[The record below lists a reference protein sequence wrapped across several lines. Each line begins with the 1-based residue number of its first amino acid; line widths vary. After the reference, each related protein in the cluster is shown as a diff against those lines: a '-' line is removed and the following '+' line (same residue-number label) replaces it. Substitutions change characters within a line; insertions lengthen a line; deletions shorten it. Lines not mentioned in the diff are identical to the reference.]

1 MARLQRTLSLG
12 SVVLFGIAYMTPII
26 VLGTF
31 GILAQ
36 STAGMV
42 PAAYLAALVAMFFT
56 AMSYGRMAS
65 AFPVAGSAYSYVR
78 KAISPK
84 LGFIAGWAVLLD
96 YLFLPMAIWLI
107 GAAYLH
113 SAFPAVPQWVWVL
126 AFIGVTSVIN
136 IIGLKLANGINA
148 LLMLV
153 QFLVLIAFVALCI
166 HYIGGDAPKPLWTI
180 TPFFNG
186 QMQMPLIMSGAAIA
200 CYSFLGF
207 DAVSTLTEETRDP
220 RRTIPR
226 AIMLIT
232 LIGGLIFVG
241 VSYFVQ
247 IAHPSFEFTDVDSA
261 AYEIA
266 RNIGGDLFVSIFL
279 IGLIVGQ
286 FASGLSAQASGSR
299 LLFAMGRDGVLPKSF
314 FGTLHAR
321 FGTPV
326 NSILLCA
333 VVALLALR
341 LDVTTSTSFINFGAF
356 LAFSLVNLSVIF
368 HYWIGA
374 KQRGLRELV
383 LFVVFPTIGLVAD
396 LWLMVSLDHLAI
408 YLGLS
413 WLAIGLVYLG
423 FHGGADQEENVGG
436 GVMEQYGAVVGV
448 DTRFHK
454 ASGASG

>member
-153 QFLVLIAFVALCI
+153 QFLVLVAFVALCI
-166 HYIGGDAPKPLWTI
+166 HYIGGDASKPLRTI

-383 LFVVFPTIGLVAD
+383 LFLVFPTIGLVAD

-413 WLAIGLVYLG
+413 WLAIGLLYLG
-423 FHGGADQEENVGG
+423 FLTRGFSRQPPEMDFQE
-436 GVMEQYGAVVGV
+436 A
-448 DTRFHK
+448 
-454 ASGASG
+454 A

>member
-153 QFLVLIAFVALCI
+153 QFLVLVAFVALCI
-166 HYIGGDAPKPLWTI
+166 HYIGGDASKPLWTI

-383 LFVVFPTIGLVAD
+383 LFLVFPTIGLVAD

-423 FHGGADQEENVGG
+423 FLTRGFSRQPPEMDFQE
-436 GVMEQYGAVVGV
+436 A
-448 DTRFHK
+448 
-454 ASGASG
+454 A

>member
-1 MARLQRTLSLG
+1 MAHLQRTLSLG

-36 STAGMV
+36 STSGMV

-56 AMSYGRMAS
+56 AMSYGRMAA

-113 SAFPAVPQWVWVL
+113 SAFPTVPQWLWVL
-126 AFIGVTSVIN
+126 VFIGITSAIN
-136 IIGLKLANGINA
+136 IVGLKLANGINA

-153 QFLVLIAFVALCI
+153 QFLVLIAFVALCV
-166 HYIGGDAPKPLWTI
+166 HYVGGDASTPLWSVE
-180 TPFFNG
+180 PFFNG
-186 QMQMPLIMSGAAIA
+186 DMQMPLIMSGAAIA

-232 LIGGLIFVG
+232 LVGGLIFVS

-247 IAHPSFEFTDVDSA
+247 IAHPSSQFDSVDAA

-314 FGTLHAR
+314 FGALHER

-333 VVALLALR
+333 VVALLALK

-374 KQRGLRELV
+374 QKKGLREFV
-383 LFVVFPTIGLVAD
+383 LFLLFPFVGLAAD
-396 LWLMVSLDHLAI
+396 VWLMVSLDHLAI

-413 WLAIGLVYLG
+413 WLAIGVVYLAVLTGG
-423 FHGGADQEENVGG
+423 FRRQPPEMDFQE
-436 GVMEQYGAVVGV
+436 A
-448 DTRFHK
+448 T
-454 ASGASG
+454 

>member
-166 HYIGGDAPKPLWTI
+166 HYIGGDASKPLWTI

-333 VVALLALR
+333 VVALLALK

-374 KQRGLRELV
+374 QQRGLRELV
-383 LFVVFPTIGLVAD
+383 LFLVFPIIGLVAD

-423 FHGGADQEENVGG
+423 FLTRGFSQQPPEMDFQE
-436 GVMEQYGAVVGV
+436 A
-448 DTRFHK
+448 
-454 ASGASG
+454 A

>member
-1 MARLQRTLSLG
+1 
-12 SVVLFGIAYMTPII
+12 
-26 VLGTF
+26 
-31 GILAQ
+31 
-36 STAGMV
+36 
-42 PAAYLAALVAMFFT
+42 
-56 AMSYGRMAS
+56 
-65 AFPVAGSAYSYVR
+65 
-78 KAISPK
+78 
-84 LGFIAGWAVLLD
+84 LLD

-107 GAAYLH
+107 GAAYLN

-126 AFIGVTSVIN
+126 AFIGVTSAIN
-136 IIGLKLANGINA
+136 IVGLKLANGINA

-166 HYIGGDAPKPLWTI
+166 HYIGGDASKPLWTI
-180 TPFFNG
+180 APFFNG
-186 QMQMPLIMSGAAIA
+186 QMHMPLIMSGAAIA

-232 LIGGLIFVG
+232 LIGGLIFVA

-247 IAHPSFEFTDVDSA
+247 VAHPSFEFSNVDSA

-314 FGTLHAR
+314 FGSLHAR

-333 VVALLALR
+333 VVALLALK

-368 HYWIGA
+368 HYWLGA
-374 KQRGLRELV
+374 KQRGVRELI
-383 LFVVFPTIGLVAD
+383 LFLVFPFIGLLAD

-408 YLGLS
+408 YLGLV
-413 WLAIGLVYLG
+413 WLAIGLVYLSMLTRG
-423 FHGGADQEENVGG
+423 FSRQPPEMDFQE
-436 GVMEQYGAVVGV
+436 A
-448 DTRFHK
+448 
-454 ASGASG
+454 A

>member
-56 AMSYGRMAS
+56 AMSYGRMAA

-78 KAISPK
+78 KAISPN

-107 GAAYLH
+107 GAAYLA
-113 SAFPAVPQWVWVL
+113 SAFPSIPQWIWVL
-126 AFIGVTSVIN
+126 AFIGITSAIN
-136 IIGLKLANGINA
+136 IVGLKLANGINA

-153 QFLVLIAFVALCI
+153 QFLVLIAFVALCV
-166 HYIGGDAPKPLWTI
+166 HYIGGDASTPLWTI
-180 TPFFNG
+180 KPFFNG
-186 QMQMPLIMSGAAIA
+186 DMQMPLIMSGAAIA

-247 IAHPSFEFTDVDSA
+247 IAHPSLQFDSVDSA

-333 VVALLALR
+333 VVALLALK

-368 HYWIGA
+368 HYWMGGE
-374 KQRGLRELV
+374 KKGLRERV
-383 LFVVFPTIGLVAD
+383 LFLIFPFIGLVAD
-396 LWLMVSLDHLAI
+396 LWLMVSLDHLAVW
-408 YLGLS
+408 LGLS
-413 WLAIGLVYLG
+413 WLAIGVVYLAVLTGG
-423 FHGGADQEENVGG
+423 FRRQPPEMDFQE
-436 GVMEQYGAVVGV
+436 A
-448 DTRFHK
+448 T
-454 ASGASG
+454 

>member
-36 STAGMV
+36 STGGMV

-56 AMSYGRMAS
+56 AMSYGHMAS
-65 AFPVAGSAYSYVR
+65 AFPVAGSAYTYVR

-113 SAFPAVPQWVWVL
+113 SAFPGVPQWIWVL
-126 AFIGVTSVIN
+126 AFIAITSLIN
-136 IIGLKLANGINA
+136 IVGLKLANGVNA
-148 LLMLV
+148 LLMLI
-153 QFLVLIAFVALCI
+153 QALVLIAFVVLCV
-166 HYIGGDAPKPLWTI
+166 HYIGGDASKPLWTI
-180 TPFFNG
+180 EPFFNG

-247 IAHPSFEFTDVDSA
+247 IAHPSFQFTDVDSA

-266 RNIGGDLFVSIFL
+266 RNIGGDLFVSIFM

-314 FGTLHAR
+314 FGTLHAKY
-321 FGTPV
+321 GTPV

-333 VVALLALR
+333 VVALLALK

-356 LAFSLVNLSVIF
+356 LAFTLVNLSVIF
-368 HYWIGA
+368 HYWIGG
-374 KQRGLRELV
+374 KNRGLREVV
-383 LFVVFPTIGLVAD
+383 LFLVFPTIGLLAD
-396 LWLMVSLDHLAI
+396 LWLMISLDHLAI
-408 YLGLS
+408 YLGLT
-413 WLAIGLVYLG
+413 WLVIGCIYLG
-423 FHGGADQEENVGG
+423 FLTRGFSKQPPEMDFQE
-436 GVMEQYGAVVGV
+436 
-448 DTRFHK
+448 
-454 ASGASG
+454 AS

>member
-36 STAGMV
+36 STGGMV

-56 AMSYGRMAS
+56 AMSYGHMAS
-65 AFPVAGSAYSYVR
+65 AFPVAGSAYTYVR

-113 SAFPAVPQWVWVL
+113 SAFPAVPQWIWVL
-126 AFIGVTSVIN
+126 AFIGITSLIN
-136 IIGLKLANGINA
+136 IVGLKLANGVNA

-153 QFLVLIAFVALCI
+153 QALVLIAFVALCV
-166 HYIGGDAPKPLWTI
+166 HYIGGDASKPLWTI
-180 TPFFNG
+180 EPFFNG

-207 DAVSTLTEETRDP
+207 DAVSTLTEETRDA

-247 IAHPSFEFTDVDSA
+247 IAHPSFQFADVDSA

-266 RNIGGDLFVSIFL
+266 RNIGGDLFVSVFM

-314 FGTLHAR
+314 FGTLHAKY
-321 FGTPV
+321 GTPV

-333 VVALLALR
+333 VVALLALK

-356 LAFSLVNLSVIF
+356 LAFTLVNLSVIF
-368 HYWIGA
+368 HYWIGG
-374 KQRGLRELV
+374 KNRGLREVV
-383 LFVVFPTIGLVAD
+383 LFLVFPTIGLLAD
-396 LWLMVSLDHLAI
+396 LWLMISLDHLAI
-408 YLGLS
+408 YLGLT
-413 WLAIGLVYLG
+413 WLVIGCIYLG
-423 FHGGADQEENVGG
+423 FLTRGFTKQPPEMDFQE
-436 GVMEQYGAVVGV
+436 
-448 DTRFHK
+448 
-454 ASGASG
+454 AS

>member
-36 STAGMV
+36 ATDGQV
-42 PAAYLAALVAMFFT
+42 PAAYLAALIAMFFT
-56 AMSYGRMAS
+56 AMSYGRMAA

-78 KAISPK
+78 KAISPR

-107 GAAYLH
+107 GAAYLG
-113 SAFPAVPQWVWVL
+113 SAFPSVPQPVWVL
-126 AFIGVTSVIN
+126 AFIVVTSAIN
-136 IIGLKLANGINA
+136 IVGLKLANTVNA

-153 QFLVLIAFVALCI
+153 QFLVLAAFVALCV
-166 HYIGGDAPKPLWTI
+166 HYIGGDGHTPLWSLA
-180 TPFFNG
+180 PFTSGN
-186 QMQMPLIMSGAAIA
+186 MQMPLIMSGAAIA

-220 RRTIPR
+220 RRTIPK

-232 LIGGLIFVG
+232 LAGGLIFVG

-247 IAHPSFEFTDVDSA
+247 LAHPGAQFENIDAA

-266 RNIGGDLFVSIFL
+266 RNIGGDVFVSVFL
-279 IGLIVGQ
+279 IGLVVGQ

-299 LLFAMGRDGVLPKSF
+299 LLYAMGRDGVLPASV
-314 FGTLHAR
+314 FGRLSER

-326 NSILLCA
+326 SSILLCA
-333 VVALLALR
+333 VVALLALK

-368 HYWIGA
+368 HYWIGGA
-374 KQRGLRELV
+374 RRRVREAL
-383 LFVVFPTIGLVAD
+383 LFLLCPSIGLVAD
-396 LWLMVSLDHLAI
+396 LWLMVSLDRAAVI
-408 YLGLS
+408 LGIS
-413 WLAIGLVYLG
+413 WLVLG
-423 FHGGADQEENVGG
+423 CGWLAWLTGGFRRQPPEMDFQE
-436 GVMEQYGAVVGV
+436 A
-448 DTRFHK
+448 T
-454 ASGASG
+454 

>member
-107 GAAYLH
+107 GAAYLN
-113 SAFPAVPQWVWVL
+113 SAFPAVPQWIWVL
-126 AFIGVTSVIN
+126 AFIGITSAIN
-136 IIGLKLANGINA
+136 IVGLKLANGINA

-166 HYIGGDAPKPLWTI
+166 HYVGGDASTPLWSI
-180 TPFFNG
+180 KPFFNG
-186 QMQMPLIMSGAAIA
+186 DMQMPLIMSGAAIA

-232 LIGGLIFVG
+232 LIGGLIFVS

-247 IAHPSFEFTDVDSA
+247 IAHPSFQFDSVDSA

-266 RNIGGDLFVSIFL
+266 RNIGGDLFVTIFL

-314 FGTLHAR
+314 FGSLHER

-333 VVALLALR
+333 VVALLALK

-368 HYWIGA
+368 HYWIGGA
-374 KQRGLRELV
+374 NKGLREFV
-383 LFVVFPTIGLVAD
+383 LFLLFPFIGLAAD

-413 WLAIGLVYLG
+413 WLAIGVVYLAVLTGG
-423 FHGGADQEENVGG
+423 FRRQPPEMDFQDA
-436 GVMEQYGAVVGV
+436 
-448 DTRFHK
+448 T
-454 ASGASG
+454 

>member
-107 GAAYLH
+107 GAAYLN

-126 AFIGVTSVIN
+126 AFIGITSAIN
-136 IIGLKLANGINA
+136 IVGLKLANGINA

-153 QFLVLIAFVALCI
+153 QFLVLIAFVALCV
-166 HYIGGDAPKPLWTI
+166 HYVGGDASTPLWSVK
-180 TPFFNG
+180 PFFNG
-186 QMQMPLIMSGAAIA
+186 DMQMPLIMSGAAIA

-247 IAHPSFEFTDVDSA
+247 IAHPSFQFDSVDSA

-299 LLFAMGRDGVLPKSF
+299 LLYAMGRDGVLPKSF
-314 FGTLHAR
+314 FGTLHER
-321 FGTPV
+321 FGTPI

-333 VVALLALR
+333 VVALLALK

-368 HYWIGA
+368 HYWIGGEKKGA
-374 KQRGLRELV
+374 REFV
-383 LFVVFPTIGLVAD
+383 LFLLFPFIGLVAD

-413 WLAIGLVYLG
+413 WLAIGVVYLAVLTGG
-423 FHGGADQEENVGG
+423 FRRQPPEMDFQE
-436 GVMEQYGAVVGV
+436 A
-448 DTRFHK
+448 
-454 ASGASG
+454 A

>member
-78 KAISPK
+78 KAISPR

-107 GAAYLH
+107 GAAYLN
-113 SAFPAVPQWVWVL
+113 SAFPAVPQWIWVL
-126 AFIGVTSVIN
+126 AFIGITSAIN
-136 IIGLKLANGINA
+136 IVGLKLANGINA

-153 QFLVLIAFVALCI
+153 QFLVLIAFVALCV
-166 HYIGGDAPKPLWTI
+166 HYVGGDASTPLWSI
-180 TPFFNG
+180 KPFFNG
-186 QMQMPLIMSGAAIA
+186 DMQMPLIMSGAAIA

-247 IAHPSFEFTDVDSA
+247 IAHPSFQFDSVDSA

-314 FGTLHAR
+314 FGTLHER
-321 FGTPV
+321 FGTPI

-333 VVALLALR
+333 VVALLALK

-368 HYWIGA
+368 HYWIGGE
-374 KQRGLRELV
+374 KKGLREFV
-383 LFVVFPTIGLVAD
+383 LFLLFPFIGLAAD

-413 WLAIGLVYLG
+413 WLAIGVVYLAVLTGG
-423 FHGGADQEENVGG
+423 FRRQPPEMDFQE
-436 GVMEQYGAVVGV
+436 A
-448 DTRFHK
+448 
-454 ASGASG
+454 A

>member
-12 SVVLFGIAYMTPII
+12 AVVLFGIAYMTPII

-56 AMSYGRMAS
+56 ALSYGRMAA

-107 GAAYLH
+107 GAAYLA
-113 SAFPAVPQWVWVL
+113 SAFPSIPQWIWVL
-126 AFIGVTSVIN
+126 AFIGITSAIN
-136 IIGLKLANGINA
+136 VIGLKLANGINA

-153 QFLVLIAFVALCI
+153 QFLVLIAFVALCV
-166 HYIGGDAPKPLWTI
+166 HYVGGDASTPLWSI
-180 TPFFNG
+180 KPFFNG
-186 QMQMPLIMSGAAIA
+186 DMQLPLIMSGAAIA

-247 IAHPSFEFTDVDSA
+247 IAHPSLQFASVDSA

-333 VVALLALR
+333 VVALLALK

-368 HYWIGA
+368 HYWIGGE
-374 KQRGLRELV
+374 KKGLRELV
-383 LFVVFPTIGLVAD
+383 LFLVFPLIGLVAD
-396 LWLMVSLDHLAI
+396 LWLMVSLDHLAV

-413 WLAIGLVYLG
+413 WLAIGVVYLAVLTGG
-423 FHGGADQEENVGG
+423 FRRQPPDMDFQE
-436 GVMEQYGAVVGV
+436 A
-448 DTRFHK
+448 T
-454 ASGASG
+454 

>member
-107 GAAYLH
+107 GAAYLN
-113 SAFPAVPQWVWVL
+113 SAFPAVPQWIWVL
-126 AFIGVTSVIN
+126 AFIGITSAIN
-136 IIGLKLANGINA
+136 IVGLKLANGINA
-148 LLMLV
+148 MLMLV

-166 HYIGGDAPKPLWTI
+166 HYVGGDASTPLWSI
-180 TPFFNG
+180 KPFFNG
-186 QMQMPLIMSGAAIA
+186 DMQMPLIMSGAAIA

-232 LIGGLIFVG
+232 LIGGLIFVS

-247 IAHPSFEFTDVDSA
+247 IAHPSFQFDSVDSA

-266 RNIGGDLFVSIFL
+266 RNIGGDLFVTIFL

-314 FGTLHAR
+314 FGSLHER

-333 VVALLALR
+333 VVALLALK

-368 HYWIGA
+368 HYWIGGEN
-374 KQRGLRELV
+374 KGLREFV
-383 LFVVFPTIGLVAD
+383 LFLLFPFIGLAAD

-413 WLAIGLVYLG
+413 WLAIGVVYLAVLTGG
-423 FHGGADQEENVGG
+423 FRRQPPEMDFQE
-436 GVMEQYGAVVGV
+436 A
-448 DTRFHK
+448 T
-454 ASGASG
+454 

>member
-107 GAAYLH
+107 GAAYLN
-113 SAFPAVPQWVWVL
+113 SAFPAVPQWIWVL
-126 AFIGVTSVIN
+126 AFIGITSAIN
-136 IIGLKLANGINA
+136 IVGLKLANGINA

-153 QFLVLIAFVALCI
+153 QFLVLIAFVALCV
-166 HYIGGDAPKPLWTI
+166 HYVGGDASTPLWSI
-180 TPFFNG
+180 KPFFNG
-186 QMQMPLIMSGAAIA
+186 DMQMPLIMSGAAIA

-247 IAHPSFEFTDVDSA
+247 IAHPSFQFDSVDSA

-299 LLFAMGRDGVLPKSF
+299 LLYAMGRDGVLPKAF
-314 FGTLHAR
+314 FGSLHER
-321 FGTPV
+321 FGTPI

-333 VVALLALR
+333 VVALLALK

-368 HYWIGA
+368 HYWIGGEN
-374 KQRGLRELV
+374 KGLREFV
-383 LFVVFPTIGLVAD
+383 LFLLFPFIGLVAD

-413 WLAIGLVYLG
+413 WLAIGVVYLAVLTGG
-423 FHGGADQEENVGG
+423 FRRQPPEMDFQE
-436 GVMEQYGAVVGV
+436 AL
-448 DTRFHK
+448 
-454 ASGASG
+454 

>member
-56 AMSYGRMAS
+56 AMSYGRMAA

-107 GAAYLH
+107 GAAYLA
-113 SAFPAVPQWVWVL
+113 SAFPSIPQWIWVL
-126 AFIGVTSVIN
+126 AFIGITSAIN
-136 IIGLKLANGINA
+136 IVGLKLANGINA

-153 QFLVLIAFVALCI
+153 QFLVLIAFVALCV
-166 HYIGGDAPKPLWTI
+166 HYIGGDASTPLWSI
-180 TPFFNG
+180 KPFFNG
-186 QMQMPLIMSGAAIA
+186 DMQVPLIMSGAAIA

-247 IAHPSFEFTDVDSA
+247 IAHPSFKFDSVDSA

-333 VVALLALR
+333 AVALLALK

-368 HYWIGA
+368 HYWIGGE
-374 KQRGLRELV
+374 KKGLRELL
-383 LFVVFPTIGLVAD
+383 LFLLCPLIGLVAD
-396 LWLMVSLDHLAI
+396 LWLMVSLDHLAVW
-408 YLGLS
+408 LGLS
-413 WLAIGLVYLG
+413 WLAIGVVYLAVLTGG
-423 FHGGADQEENVGG
+423 FRRQPPELDFQE
-436 GVMEQYGAVVGV
+436 A
-448 DTRFHK
+448 T
-454 ASGASG
+454 

>member
-1 MARLQRTLSLG
+1 
-12 SVVLFGIAYMTPII
+12 
-26 VLGTF
+26 
-31 GILAQ
+31 
-36 STAGMV
+36 
-42 PAAYLAALVAMFFT
+42 MFFT
-56 AMSYGRMAS
+56 AMSYGRMAA

-107 GAAYLH
+107 GAAYLA
-113 SAFPAVPQWVWVL
+113 SAFPSIPQWIWVL
-126 AFIGVTSVIN
+126 AFIGITSAIN

-153 QFLVLIAFVALCI
+153 QFLVLIAFVALCV
-166 HYIGGDAPKPLWTI
+166 HYIGGDAGTPLWSI
-180 TPFFNG
+180 KPFFNG
-186 QMQMPLIMSGAAIA
+186 DMQMQLIMSGAAIA

-247 IAHPSFEFTDVDSA
+247 IAHPSFQFDSVDSA

-333 VVALLALR
+333 VVALLALK

-368 HYWIGA
+368 HYWIGGE
-374 KQRGLRELV
+374 KKGLRELV
-383 LFVVFPTIGLVAD
+383 LFLVFPFIGLVAD

-413 WLAIGLVYLG
+413 WLAVGVVYLAVLTGG
-423 FHGGADQEENVGG
+423 FRRQPPEMDFQE
-436 GVMEQYGAVVGV
+436 A
-448 DTRFHK
+448 T
-454 ASGASG
+454 

>member
-1 MARLQRTLSLG
+1 MARLQRTLSPG

-56 AMSYGRMAS
+56 AMSYGRMAA

-107 GAAYLH
+107 GAAYLA
-113 SAFPAVPQWVWVL
+113 SAFPSIPQWIWVL
-126 AFIGVTSVIN
+126 VFIGITSAIN

-153 QFLVLIAFVALCI
+153 QFLVLIAFVALCV
-166 HYIGGDAPKPLWTI
+166 HYVGDDASTPLWSI
-180 TPFFNG
+180 KPFFNG
-186 QMQMPLIMSGAAIA
+186 DMQMPLIMSGAAIA

-247 IAHPSFEFTDVDSA
+247 IAHPSFQFDSVDSA

-314 FGTLHAR
+314 FGTLHER

-333 VVALLALR
+333 VVALLALK

-368 HYWIGA
+368 HYWIGGD
-374 KQRGLRELV
+374 KKGLRELV
-383 LFVVFPTIGLVAD
+383 LFLVFPFIGLLAD
-396 LWLMVSLDHLAI
+396 LWLMVSLDHLAV

-413 WLAIGLVYLG
+413 WLAIGVLYLAVLTGG
-423 FHGGADQEENVGG
+423 FRRQPPEMDFQE
-436 GVMEQYGAVVGV
+436 A
-448 DTRFHK
+448 
-454 ASGASG
+454 A

>member
-126 AFIGVTSVIN
+126 AFIGITTVIN
-136 IIGLKLANGINA
+136 IIGLRLANGINA

-153 QFLVLIAFVALCI
+153 QALVLIAFVVLCV
-166 HYIGGDAPKPLWTI
+166 HYIGGDASKPLWTI

-247 IAHPSFEFTDVDSA
+247 IAHPSFEFADVDSA

-333 VVALLALR
+333 VVALLALK

-374 KQRGLRELV
+374 KQRGVRELI
-383 LFVVFPTIGLVAD
+383 LFLVFPTIGLLAD
-396 LWLMVSLDHLAI
+396 LWLMISLDHLAI
-408 YLGLS
+408 YLGVV

-423 FHGGADQEENVGG
+423 FLTRGFSKQPPEMDFQE
-436 GVMEQYGAVVGV
+436 A
-448 DTRFHK
+448 
-454 ASGASG
+454 A

>member
-12 SVVLFGIAYMTPII
+12 AVVLFGIAYMTPII

-56 AMSYGRMAS
+56 AMSYGRMAA

-78 KAISPK
+78 RAISPK

-107 GAAYLH
+107 GAAYLA
-113 SAFPAVPQWVWVL
+113 SAFPSIPQWVWVL
-126 AFIGVTSVIN
+126 AFIGITSAIN

-153 QFLVLIAFVALCI
+153 QFLVLIAFVALCV
-166 HYIGGDAPKPLWTI
+166 HYVGGDASTPLWSI
-180 TPFFNG
+180 KPFFNG
-186 QMQMPLIMSGAAIA
+186 DMQMPLIMSGAAIA

-247 IAHPSFEFTDVDSA
+247 IAHPSFQFDSVDSA

-314 FGTLHAR
+314 FGTLHER

-333 VVALLALR
+333 VVALLALK

-368 HYWIGA
+368 HYWIGGE
-374 KQRGLRELV
+374 KKGLRELI
-383 LFVVFPTIGLVAD
+383 LFLIFPFIGLAAD
-396 LWLMVSLDHLAI
+396 LWLMVSLDHLAV

-413 WLAIGLVYLG
+413 WLAIGVVYLAVLTGG
-423 FHGGADQEENVGG
+423 FRRQPPEMDFQE
-436 GVMEQYGAVVGV
+436 A
-448 DTRFHK
+448 T
-454 ASGASG
+454 

>member
-107 GAAYLH
+107 GAAYLN
-113 SAFPAVPQWVWVL
+113 SAFPAVPQWIWVL
-126 AFIGVTSVIN
+126 AFIGITSAIN
-136 IIGLKLANGINA
+136 IVGLKLANGINA

-153 QFLVLIAFVALCI
+153 QFLVLITFVVLCI
-166 HYIGGDAPKPLWTI
+166 HYVGGDASTPLWSVK
-180 TPFFNG
+180 PFFNG
-186 QMQMPLIMSGAAIA
+186 DMQMPLIMSGAAIA

-247 IAHPSFEFTDVDSA
+247 IAHPSFQFDSVDSA

-299 LLFAMGRDGVLPKSF
+299 LLYAMGRDGVLPKSF
-314 FGTLHAR
+314 FGTLHER
-321 FGTPV
+321 FGTPI

-333 VVALLALR
+333 VVALLALK

-368 HYWIGA
+368 HYWIGGE
-374 KQRGLRELV
+374 KKGLRELV
-383 LFVVFPTIGLVAD
+383 LFLIFPFIGLAAD

-413 WLAIGLVYLG
+413 WLAIGVVYLAVLTGG
-423 FHGGADQEENVGG
+423 FRRQPPEMDFQE
-436 GVMEQYGAVVGV
+436 A
-448 DTRFHK
+448 T
-454 ASGASG
+454 

>member
-107 GAAYLH
+107 GAAYLNF
-113 SAFPAVPQWVWVL
+113 AFPAVPQWIWVL
-126 AFIGVTSVIN
+126 AFIGITSAIN
-136 IIGLKLANGINA
+136 IVGLKLANGINA

-153 QFLVLIAFVALCI
+153 QFLVLIAFVALCV
-166 HYIGGDAPKPLWTI
+166 HYVGGDASTPLWSI
-180 TPFFNG
+180 KPFFNG
-186 QMQMPLIMSGAAIA
+186 DMQMPLIMSGAAIA

-247 IAHPSFEFTDVDSA
+247 IAHPSFQFDSVDSA

-314 FGTLHAR
+314 FGTLHER
-321 FGTPV
+321 FGTPI

-333 VVALLALR
+333 VVALLALK

-368 HYWIGA
+368 HYWIGGEN
-374 KQRGLRELV
+374 KGLREFV
-383 LFVVFPTIGLVAD
+383 LFLLFPFIGLAAD

-413 WLAIGLVYLG
+413 WLAIGVVYLAVLTDG
-423 FHGGADQEENVGG
+423 FRRQPPEMDFQE
-436 GVMEQYGAVVGV
+436 A
-448 DTRFHK
+448 T
-454 ASGASG
+454 

>member
-56 AMSYGRMAS
+56 AMSYGRMAA

-107 GAAYLH
+107 GAAYLA
-113 SAFPAVPQWVWVL
+113 SAFPSIPQWIWVL
-126 AFIGVTSVIN
+126 AFIGITSAIN

-153 QFLVLIAFVALCI
+153 QFLVLIAFVALCV
-166 HYIGGDAPKPLWTI
+166 HYVGGDASTPLWSI
-180 TPFFNG
+180 KPFFNG
-186 QMQMPLIMSGAAIA
+186 DMQMPLIMSGAAIA

-207 DAVSTLTEETRDP
+207 DAVSTLTEETRDA

-247 IAHPSFEFTDVDSA
+247 VAHPSFQFDNVDSA

-314 FGTLHAR
+314 FGTLHER

-333 VVALLALR
+333 VVALLALK

-368 HYWIGA
+368 HYWIGGE
-374 KQRGLRELV
+374 KKGLRELL
-383 LFVVFPTIGLVAD
+383 LFLVFPFIGLVAD
-396 LWLMVSLDHLAI
+396 LWLMVSLDHLAV

-413 WLAIGLVYLG
+413 WLAIGVVYLAVLTGG
-423 FHGGADQEENVGG
+423 FRRQPPEMDFQE
-436 GVMEQYGAVVGV
+436 A
-448 DTRFHK
+448 T
-454 ASGASG
+454 

>member
-107 GAAYLH
+107 GAAYLN
-113 SAFPAVPQWVWVL
+113 SAFPAVPQWIWVL
-126 AFIGVTSVIN
+126 AFIGITSAIN
-136 IIGLKLANGINA
+136 IVGLKLANGINA

-153 QFLVLIAFVALCI
+153 QFLVLIAFVALCV
-166 HYIGGDAPKPLWTI
+166 HYVGGDASTPLWSVK
-180 TPFFNG
+180 PFFNG
-186 QMQMPLIMSGAAIA
+186 DMQMPLIMSGAAIA

-247 IAHPSFEFTDVDSA
+247 IAHPAFQFDNVDSA

-314 FGTLHAR
+314 FGTLHER

-333 VVALLALR
+333 VVALLALK

-368 HYWIGA
+368 HYWIGGE
-374 KQRGLRELV
+374 KKGLRELV
-383 LFVVFPTIGLVAD
+383 LFLIFPFIGLAAD

-408 YLGLS
+408 YLGLT
-413 WLAIGLVYLG
+413 WLGIGVVYLAVLTGG
-423 FHGGADQEENVGG
+423 FRRQPPEMDFQE
-436 GVMEQYGAVVGV
+436 A
-448 DTRFHK
+448 T
-454 ASGASG
+454 

>member
-36 STAGMV
+36 STGGMV

-65 AFPVAGSAYSYVR
+65 AFPVAGSAYTYVR

-113 SAFPAVPQWVWVL
+113 SAFPAVPQWIWVL
-126 AFIGVTSVIN
+126 AFIGITSLIN
-136 IIGLKLANGINA
+136 IVGLKLANGVNA

-153 QFLVLIAFVALCI
+153 QALVLIAFVALCVR
-166 HYIGGDAPKPLWTI
+166 YIGGDASKPLWTI
-180 TPFFNG
+180 EPFFNG

-207 DAVSTLTEETRDP
+207 DAVSTLTEETRDA

-247 IAHPSFEFTDVDSA
+247 IAHPSFQFADVDSA

-266 RNIGGDLFVSIFL
+266 RNIGGDLFVSIFM

-314 FGTLHAR
+314 FGTLHAKY
-321 FGTPV
+321 GTPV

-333 VVALLALR
+333 VVALLALK

-356 LAFSLVNLSVIF
+356 LAFTLVNLSVIF
-368 HYWIGA
+368 HYWIGG
-374 KQRGLRELV
+374 QNRGLREVV
-383 LFVVFPTIGLVAD
+383 LFLVFPTIGLLAD
-396 LWLMVSLDHLAI
+396 LWLMISLDHLAI
-408 YLGLS
+408 YLGLT
-413 WLAIGLVYLG
+413 WLVIGCIYLG
-423 FHGGADQEENVGG
+423 FLTRGFTKQPPEMDFQE
-436 GVMEQYGAVVGV
+436 
-448 DTRFHK
+448 
-454 ASGASG
+454 AS

>member
-107 GAAYLH
+107 GAAYLN
-113 SAFPAVPQWVWVL
+113 SAFPAVPQWLWVL
-126 AFIGVTSVIN
+126 AFIGITSAIN
-136 IIGLKLANGINA
+136 IVGLKLANGINA

-153 QFLVLIAFVALCI
+153 QFLVLIAFVALCV
-166 HYIGGDAPKPLWTI
+166 HYVGGDASTPLWSI
-180 TPFFNG
+180 KPFFNG
-186 QMQMPLIMSGAAIA
+186 DMQMPLIMSGAAIA

-247 IAHPSFEFTDVDSA
+247 IAHPSFQFDNVDSA

-266 RNIGGDLFVSIFL
+266 RNVGGDLFVSIFL

-299 LLFAMGRDGVLPKSF
+299 LLYAMGRDGVLPKSF
-314 FGTLHAR
+314 FGTLHER
-321 FGTPV
+321 FGTPI

-333 VVALLALR
+333 VVALLALK

-368 HYWIGA
+368 HYWIGGEN
-374 KQRGLRELV
+374 KGPREFV
-383 LFVVFPTIGLVAD
+383 LFLLFPFIGLAAD
-396 LWLMVSLDHLAI
+396 LWLMVSLDHLAV

-413 WLAIGLVYLG
+413 WLAIGVVYLAVLTGG
-423 FHGGADQEENVGG
+423 FRRQPPEMDFQE
-436 GVMEQYGAVVGV
+436 AV
-448 DTRFHK
+448 
-454 ASGASG
+454 

>member
-107 GAAYLH
+107 GAAYLN

-126 AFIGVTSVIN
+126 AFIGVTSAIN
-136 IIGLKLANGINA
+136 IVGLKLANGINA

-166 HYIGGDAPKPLWTI
+166 HYIGGDASKPLWTI
-180 TPFFNG
+180 APFFNG
-186 QMQMPLIMSGAAIA
+186 QMHMPLIMSGAAIA

-232 LIGGLIFVG
+232 LIGGLIFVA

-247 IAHPSFEFTDVDSA
+247 LAHPSFEFSNVDSA

-314 FGTLHAR
+314 LGSLHAR

-333 VVALLALR
+333 VVALLALK

-374 KQRGLRELV
+374 KQRGVRELI
-383 LFVVFPTIGLVAD
+383 LFLVFPFIGLLAD

-408 YLGLS
+408 YLGLV
-413 WLAIGLVYLG
+413 WLAIGLVYLSVLTRG
-423 FHGGADQEENVGG
+423 FSRQPPEMDFQE
-436 GVMEQYGAVVGV
+436 A
-448 DTRFHK
+448 
-454 ASGASG
+454 A

>member
-1 MARLQRTLSLG
+1 MAHLQRTLSLG

-107 GAAYLH
+107 GAAYLN
-113 SAFPAVPQWVWVL
+113 SAFPAVPQWIWVL
-126 AFIGVTSVIN
+126 AFIGITSAIN
-136 IIGLKLANGINA
+136 IVGLKLANGINA

-166 HYIGGDAPKPLWTI
+166 HYVGGDASTPLWSVK
-180 TPFFNG
+180 PFFNG
-186 QMQMPLIMSGAAIA
+186 DMQMPLIMSGAAIA

-247 IAHPSFEFTDVDSA
+247 IAHPSFQFDSVDSA

-266 RNIGGDLFVSIFL
+266 RNIGGDLFVTIFL

-314 FGTLHAR
+314 FGTLHER

-333 VVALLALR
+333 VVALLALK

-368 HYWIGA
+368 HYWIGGE
-374 KQRGLRELV
+374 KKGLREFV
-383 LFVVFPTIGLVAD
+383 LFLLFPFIGLAAD

-413 WLAIGLVYLG
+413 WLAIGVVYLAVLTSG
-423 FHGGADQEENVGG
+423 FRRQPPEMDFQE
-436 GVMEQYGAVVGV
+436 A
-448 DTRFHK
+448 T
-454 ASGASG
+454 

>member
-1 MARLQRTLSLG
+1 
-12 SVVLFGIAYMTPII
+12 
-26 VLGTF
+26 
-31 GILAQ
+31 
-36 STAGMV
+36 
-42 PAAYLAALVAMFFT
+42 
-56 AMSYGRMAS
+56 
-65 AFPVAGSAYSYVR
+65 
-78 KAISPK
+78 
-84 LGFIAGWAVLLD
+84 
-96 YLFLPMAIWLI
+96 MAIWLI
-107 GAAYLH
+107 GAAYLA
-113 SAFPAVPQWVWVL
+113 SAFPSIPQWIWVL
-126 AFIGVTSVIN
+126 AFIGITSAIN
-136 IIGLKLANGINA
+136 IVGLKLANGINA

-153 QFLVLIAFVALCI
+153 QFLVLIAFVALCV
-166 HYIGGDAPKPLWTI
+166 HYIGRDASTPLWSI
-180 TPFFNG
+180 KPFFNG
-186 QMQMPLIMSGAAIA
+186 DMQMPLIMSGAAIA

-247 IAHPSFEFTDVDSA
+247 IAHPSFQFDSVDSA

-333 VVALLALR
+333 AVALLALK

-368 HYWIGA
+368 HYWIGGE
-374 KQRGLRELV
+374 KKGLRELL
-383 LFVVFPTIGLVAD
+383 LFLLCPLIGLVAD
-396 LWLMVSLDHLAI
+396 LWLMVSLDHLAVW
-408 YLGLS
+408 LGLS
-413 WLAIGLVYLG
+413 WLAIGVVYLAVLTSG
-423 FHGGADQEENVGG
+423 FRRQPPELDFQEAG
-436 GVMEQYGAVVGV
+436 
-448 DTRFHK
+448 
-454 ASGASG
+454 

>member
-56 AMSYGRMAS
+56 AMSYGHMAS

-107 GAAYLH
+107 GAAYLN
-113 SAFPAVPQWVWVL
+113 SAFPAVPQWIWVL
-126 AFIGVTSVIN
+126 AFIGITSAIN
-136 IIGLKLANGINA
+136 IVGLKLANGINA

-166 HYIGGDAPKPLWTI
+166 HYVGGDASTPLWSI
-180 TPFFNG
+180 KPFFNG
-186 QMQMPLIMSGAAIA
+186 DMQMPLIMSGAAIA

-232 LIGGLIFVG
+232 LIGGLIFVS

-247 IAHPSFEFTDVDSA
+247 IAHPSFQFDNVDSA

-266 RNIGGDLFVSIFL
+266 RNIGGDLFVTIFL

-314 FGTLHAR
+314 FGTLHER

-333 VVALLALR
+333 VVALLALK

-368 HYWIGA
+368 HYWIGGE
-374 KQRGLRELV
+374 KKGLREFV
-383 LFVVFPTIGLVAD
+383 LFLLFPFIGLAAD

-413 WLAIGLVYLG
+413 WLAIGVVYLAVLTSG
-423 FHGGADQEENVGG
+423 FRRQPPEMDFQE
-436 GVMEQYGAVVGV
+436 A
-448 DTRFHK
+448 T
-454 ASGASG
+454 